1 MAGKPFPKARARM
14 VDSLERWAYTPQIL
28 NAQYGLSM

>member
-1 MAGKPFPKARARM
+1 MAGRPFLKAQFRM
-14 VDSLERWAYTPQIL
+14 VDSLERYAYTPQIL